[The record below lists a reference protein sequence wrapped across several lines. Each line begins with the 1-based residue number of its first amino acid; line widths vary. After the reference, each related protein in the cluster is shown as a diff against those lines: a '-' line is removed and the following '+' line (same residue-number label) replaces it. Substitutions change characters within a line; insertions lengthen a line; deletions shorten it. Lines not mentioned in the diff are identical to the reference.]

1 MSVQFTKR
9 RRAAIAGLSLLA
21 LTLAACSGGGGSD
34 DQQGKP
40 LPTITGNPAVTLDVF
55 APQSADWNLATND
68 FTKAVKEK
76 FNLTIKWQNTTFDG
90 GPAKEKRQISLAR
103 DRKSTRQNSSHMA
116 ISRMPSSA

>member
-21 LTLAACSGGGGSD
+21 LTLAACSGGGGSE

-55 APQSADWNLATND
+55 APQSADWNLAVVRPRRSGRSRWP
-68 FTKAVKEK
+68 AV
-76 FNLTIKWQNTTFDG
+76 TIRTC
-90 GPAKEKRQISLAR
+90 IC
-103 DRKSTRQNSSHMA
+103 
-116 ISRMPSSA
+116 